1 MPRPHLPT
9 RTLRERPNLDQLRRQ
24 AKELVGAFKDGDSGA
39 VAAVNAHYRDA
50 DPRTFALHDAQLVI
64 ARANGFDSWPKLKAF
79 VDGATVRRLVDR
91 VRAGNLQDAR
101 AS

>member
-9 RTLRERPNLDQLRRQ
+9 RTLRERPDLSQLRRQ
-24 AKELVGAFKDGDSGA
+24 AKQLLHAFRKADRAA
-39 VAAVNAHYRDA
+39 VAEVNAHYHGANPDN
-50 DPRTFALHDAQLVI
+50 FALNDAQLVI